1 MGANISQGRLS
12 VEWNASWILIVKSM
26 IITTKMFF
34 ANILNGKWKHG
45 QIIGNFPFFIEK
57 THCTCKLKLLSP
69 LQDYNIF
76 GTCTQCA

>member
-1 MGANISQGRLS
+1 MKC
-12 VEWNASWILIVKSM
+12 ILDINSEVYDHYYKD
-26 IITTKMFF
+26 FF
-34 ANILNGKWKHG
+34 ANILNGEGKHV

-57 THCTCKLKLLSP
+57 THCTCKLKLHSP